1 MEWVKTAI
9 LASVVWFFASI
20 VLCIGWAL
28 YVPSRPVEDPEA
40 KRARVAQTGEMAGM
54 IGGAGI
60 GVIWLG
66 LFARSNLRSRRP
78 KGKKKRRRTGGP
90 RRGDR

>member
-28 YVPSRPVEDPEA
+28 YVPTGPLSPEA
-40 KRARVAQTGEMAGM
+40 KRARVAKTGELAGM
-54 IGGAGI
+54 MAGAGI

-66 LFARSNLRSRRP
+66 LFARSNMQSRRP
-78 KGKKKRRRTGGP
+78 KGKKKRRRSGQA
-90 RRGDR
+90 RRDNR

>member
-1 MEWVKTAI
+1 MEWVRTAI

-28 YVPSRPVEDPEA
+28 YVPTGPLSPEA

-54 IGGAGI
+54 MAGVGI

-66 LFARSNLRSRRP
+66 LFVRSNMQARRP
-78 KGKKKRRRTGGP
+78 KGKKKRRRSGQA
-90 RRGDR
+90 RRDNR

>member
-1 MEWVKTAI
+1 MEWVRTAI

-28 YVPSRPVEDPEA
+28 YVPTGPLSPEA
-40 KRARVAQTGEMAGM
+40 KRARVAQTGERAGMMAGV
-54 IGGAGI
+54 GI

-66 LFARSNLRSRRP
+66 LFARSNLQSRRP
-78 KGKKKRRRTGGP
+78 KGKKRRPSGGP

>member
-9 LASVVWFFASI
+9 LASVVWFVASI

-28 YVPSRPVEDPEA
+28 YVPTGPLSPEA

-54 IGGAGI
+54 IAGAGI

-66 LFARSNLRSRRP
+66 LFARSNLLSRRP

>member
-9 LASVVWFFASI
+9 LASVVWFVASI

-28 YVPSRPVEDPEA
+28 YVPTGPLSPEA
-40 KRARVAQTGEMAGM
+40 KRARVAQTGEMAGTM
-54 IGGAGI
+54 AGVGI

-78 KGKKKRRRTGGP
+78 KGKKRRRSGGP